1 MQKIDQAFIIQSY
14 RGGIEPYKNATTDV
28 GLWASEK
35 YVIANYFEKQS
46 RILDIGCGAGRT
58 TAALDRLG
66 FHEVIGIDLNP
77 EMIKAARA
85 VAPKSKFRVGDAT
98 HLESRDHAFDG
109 VLFSFN
115 GIMTI
120 PGYTHRQ
127 KAFTEIYRVL
137 KPGGHFIFTTHDR
150 EEDIKFHD
158 FWQEEIVRWRRGKQD
173 QRLFELGDLV
183 TCSADVNHE
192 IYIHIPSR
200 VEVLHCLEQS
210 GFQLL
215 EDFWRPDRFVESE
228 AVTKFSGDCRF
239 WVVQKPFALL

>member
-14 RGGIEPYKNATTDV
+14 RGGIDTYKNATTDV

-35 YVIANYFEKQS
+35 YVIANYFEKKS

-58 TAALDRLG
+58 TAAMDRLG

-85 VAPKSKFRVGDAT
+85 VAPESKFREGDAT
-98 HLESRDHAFDG
+98 HLESRDDAFDG

-120 PGYTHRQ
+120 PGCENRK
-127 KAFTEIYRVL
+127 KAFAEIYRVL
-137 KPGGHFIFTTHDR
+137 KPGGHFLFTTHDR
-150 EEDIKFHD
+150 EEDIKFHE
-158 FWQEEIVRWRRGKQD
+158 FWREEIVRWHRGEQD

-183 TCSADVNHE
+183 TFSADVNHE
-192 IYIHIPSR
+192 IYIHIPIR
-200 VEVLHCLEQS
+200 GEILDYIEEA
-210 GFQLL
+210 GFRLI
-215 EDFWRPDRFVESE
+215 EDFWRPDRFTESE

-239 WVVQKPFALL
+239 WVVQKPA